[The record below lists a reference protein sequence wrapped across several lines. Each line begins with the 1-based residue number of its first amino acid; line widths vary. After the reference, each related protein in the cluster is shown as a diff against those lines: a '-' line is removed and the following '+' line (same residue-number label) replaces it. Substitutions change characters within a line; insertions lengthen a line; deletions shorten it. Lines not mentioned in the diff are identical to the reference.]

1 MAIESATFLTQ
12 LVSSNPPA
20 GDPVANAADH
30 LRLIKSVLQA
40 SLPNINAAV
49 TATPKNLNS
58 DTVPVGG
65 IIMWSGATTA
75 VPTSW
80 GLCDGSTYAKTDG
93 SGNLTAPDLRNAFIV
108 GAGST
113 YGVGT
118 TGGAVSNTPTI
129 SGTALTQAQLPSC
142 SFSAVSTAATTLSL
156 SAHLP
161 KINLNGPY
169 TYNGL
174 NSGGEQVLAN
184 SGGAADTGAWFIPQT
199 NIVFDSSA
207 ASTLVTTTVASGG
220 SGSTHTHTSSV
231 VPTLP
236 PYYALAF
243 IIKL

>member
-40 SLPNINAAV
+40 SLPNIDAAI

-65 IIMWSGATTA
+65 IIMWSGATNA
-75 VPTSW
+75 VPASW
-80 GLCDGSTYAKTDG
+80 GLCDGSTYAKADG
-93 SGNLTAPDLRNAFIV
+93 SGNLTAPDLRSAFIV

-113 YGVGT
+113 YAVGA
-118 TGGAVSNTPTI
+118 TGGAASNTPTI

-142 SFSAVSTAATTLSL
+142 NFTLNATATTTLNL
-156 SAHLP
+156 QAHLP
-161 KINLNGPY
+161 QTNIYSGF
-169 TYNGL
+169 TFNGL
-174 NSGGEQVLAN
+174 NSGGETILDN
-184 SGGAADTGAWFIPQT
+184 GGGPGEISFAFVPQT
-199 NIVFDSSA
+199 NIVFDA
-207 ASTLVTTTVASGG
+207 RTASTTVSGTAASGG
-220 SGSTHTHTSSV
+220 SGATHNHTSSV

>member
-12 LVSSNPPA
+12 LVPSNPPA

-40 SLPNINAAV
+40 SLPNINATV

-65 IIMWSGATTA
+65 IIIWSGATNA

-93 SGNLTAPDLRNAFIV
+93 SGNLTAPDLRDRFIV

-113 YGVGT
+113 YAVGA

-129 SGTALTQAQLPSC
+129 TVDGHSLTQAELPNYALAATSTATSTATTTVNVTDNNVHAGTFTTGLNPGSGTATAGGDQTLKSNM
-142 SFSAVSTAATTLSL
+142 FSANTSVSTTV
-156 SAHLP
+156 
-161 KINLNGPY
+161 N
-169 TYNGL
+169 
-174 NSGGEQVLAN
+174 
-184 SGGAADTGAWFIPQT
+184 
-199 NIVFDSSA
+199 
-207 ASTLVTTTVASGG
+207 TTVSSGG
-220 SGSTHTHTSSV
+220 SGTAHPHDASSSV